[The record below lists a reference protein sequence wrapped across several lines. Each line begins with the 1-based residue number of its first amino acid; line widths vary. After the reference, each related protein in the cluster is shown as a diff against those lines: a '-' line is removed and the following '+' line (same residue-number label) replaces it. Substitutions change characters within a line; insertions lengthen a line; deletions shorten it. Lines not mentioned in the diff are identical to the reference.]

1 MLAKF
6 LGKKMLD
13 NLIVMST
20 YIWLY
25 TDMLNLMHNPATTN
39 LLKSR
44 RHAVFQVALTGDYAG
59 TITTAGG
66 CGFGYGVLAMCVDWY
81 FGVISTRC
89 ESSKF

>member
-44 RHAVFQVALTGDYAG
+44 RHAVFQVALAGDCAG
-59 TITTAGG
+59 MITTAGG
-66 CGFGYGVLAMCVDWY
+66 YGFGYGLCNLCRLVLWGYLHML
-81 FGVISTRC
+81 
-89 ESSKF
+89 